1 MDRLPE
7 METPR
12 YEVLSSLKQVRE
24 MLKATERAQLV
35 ALDIQAEGTGAVEAT
50 LIGISLCFEPGHV
63 YHAPLGPEGTDS
75 DAILRELRPLLG
87 VSSAPKVM
95 HDSKPGLVVLAQ
107 RGVEPGAPSFD
118 TLLAAFL
125 LDGKAYGLED
135 LITERLGLTAGESKA
150 KEGQKRARN
159 LCARVDAVLRLGGLL
174 EAELEEQGQ
183 LAYLRE
189 LEMQLVPVIADME
202 LAGVAVDT
210 AALEDLS
217 LRLAG
222 KLRDLEREIAEV
234 AGHEVDPR
242 SPRRLG
248 ELLYEKLGLEG
259 SRRTSSGRY
268 STDALA
274 LAALAGQH
282 PVVEKIVEHRRL
294 SRLKDAYA
302 DSLPGLVNP
311 QTGRVHTSFS
321 QVSASSGRLVTRE
334 PNLQN
339 IPVRTQLGR
348 EIRGAF
354 VADASG
360 LGIKGPTVLL
370 SVDYSQIELRV
381 LAHMTGEPALREAF
395 QKGEDVHALA
405 ASRLYGVP
413 PEEVTAEMRRIG
425 KMLNY
430 GVVYGMTGYRLAL
443 EAGID
448 RKEATRFVKRHREQY
463 PAVRAYVERTLREAE
478 EKGYVETPL
487 GRRRYLPDL
496 RAKNRQRREA
506 ARRAAQNM
514 PNQGMVA
521 EIIKLAMIRVHAR
534 LRKEGMASRMLLQVH
549 DELVLEVPEVELVE
563 AAGLVVREMKHAVE
577 LSVPL
582 EVEVKIGRSW
592 GELRKLEDARVNQQ
606 RGDATLTASSAPPA
620 GCTAPRS
627 RRPW

>member
-1 MDRLPE
+1 

-12 YEVLSSLKQVRE
+12 YEVLSSLKLVRE

-35 ALDIQAEGTGAVEAT
+35 ALDIQAEGTGAVGAT

-75 DAILRELRPLLG
+75 DAILQELRPLLG

-202 LAGVAVDT
+202 LSGVAVDT

-302 DSLPGLVNP
+302 DSLPGLVNS

-592 GELRKLEDARVNQQ
+592 GELRKLEDARVNQ
-606 RGDATLTASSAPPA
+606 
-620 GCTAPRS
+620 
-627 RRPW
+627 

>member
-1 MDRLPE
+1 

-35 ALDIQAEGTGAVEAT
+35 ALDIQAEGTGAVGAT

-63 YHAPLGPEGTDS
+63 YLAPLGPEGTDS

-592 GELRKLEDARVNQQ
+592 GELRKLEDARVNQ
-606 RGDATLTASSAPPA
+606 
-620 GCTAPRS
+620 
-627 RRPW
+627 

>member
-1 MDRLPE
+1 MG
-7 METPR
+7 TPR
-12 YEVLSSLKQVRE
+12 CEVLSSSKQVRE
-24 MLKATERAQLV
+24 VIETSEHAQQV
-35 ALDIQAEGTGAVEAT
+35 ALDVQTEGPGAVGAA
-50 LIGISLCFEPGHV
+50 LAGVSLCFEPGAA
-63 YHAPLGPEGTDS
+63 YQAPLGPKDTHSET
-75 DAILRELRPLLG
+75 ILQELRPLLG
-87 VSSAPKVM
+87 ADGPPKVM
-95 HDSKPGLVVLAQ
+95 HDAKPGLIVLAQ
-107 RGVEPGAPSFD
+107 RGVDVGTPAFD

-125 LDGKAYGLED
+125 LDGKAHDLED
-135 LITERLGLTAGESKA
+135 LIADKLGLSPR
-150 KEGQKRARN
+150 EGAANGSEERTRN
-159 LCARVDAVLRLGGLL
+159 VCARADAVLRLGAILD
-174 EAELEEQGQ
+174 AELEERGQ
-183 LAYLRE
+183 LAYMRE
-189 LEMQLVPVIADME
+189 LEMQLVPVLADME

-234 AGHEVDPR
+234 AEHEVDPR
-242 SPRRLG
+242 SPRQLG

-259 SRRTSSGRY
+259 NRRTSSGRY

-282 PVVEKIVEHRRL
+282 PVVEKIVEHRHL

-321 QVSASSGRLVTRE
+321 QVSASSGRLVSRE

-348 EIRGAF
+348 EIRKAF

-360 LGIKGPTVLL
+360 LGISGPTVLL

-405 ASRLYGVP
+405 AARLYSVP

-448 RKEATRFVKRHREQY
+448 RKEATRIVRRHRGQY

-487 GRRRYLPDL
+487 GRRRYLPDIG
-496 RAKNRQRREA
+496 AKNRQRREA
-506 ARRAAQNM
+506 AQRAAENM

-534 LRKEGMASRMLLQVH
+534 LREKGMASRMLLQVH
-549 DELVLEVPEVELVE
+549 DELVLEVPEVELAE

-582 EVEVKIGRSW
+582 EVEVKTGRSW
-592 GELRKLEDARVNQQ
+592 GDLRKLGDARVN
-606 RGDATLTASSAPPA
+606 L
-620 GCTAPRS
+620 
-627 RRPW
+627 

>member
-1 MDRLPE
+1 MDRPPE
-7 METPR
+7 MEMPR

-24 MLKATERAQLV
+24 MLKAAERAQRV
-35 ALDIQAEGTGAVEAT
+35 ALDVQAEGTGAVGAT
-50 LIGISLCFEPGHV
+50 LTGVSLCFEPGHV
-63 YHAPLGPEGTDS
+63 YHAPLGPAGTDS
-75 DAILRELRPLLG
+75 DAILQELRPLLG
-87 VSSAPKVM
+87 VSSPPKVM

-107 RGVEPGAPSFD
+107 RGVDSGAPSFD

-135 LITERLGLTAGESKA
+135 LITKRPGQTAGEITA
-150 KEGQKRARN
+150 RGGQERTRN
-159 LCARVDAVLRLGGLL
+159 NTARVDAVLRLAGLL
-174 EAELEEQGQ
+174 EAELEERGQ

-189 LEMQLVPVIADME
+189 LEMQLVPVLADME

-210 AALEDLS
+210 AALEGLS

-242 SPRRLG
+242 SPRQLG

-282 PVVEKIVEHRRL
+282 PVVEKIVEHRQL

-302 DSLPGLVNP
+302 DSLPGLVDP

-321 QVSASSGRLVTRE
+321 QVSASSGRLVSRE

-339 IPVRTQLGR
+339 IPVRTKLGR
-348 EIRGAF
+348 EIRNAF

-360 LGIKGPTVLL
+360 LGIRGKTVLL

-381 LAHMTGEPALREAF
+381 LAHLTGEPALRKAF

-405 ASRLYGVP
+405 AARLYGVP
-413 PEEVTAEMRRIG
+413 PEEVTAEMRRVG

-448 RKEATRFVKRHREQY
+448 RKEATRFVRRHREQY
-463 PAVRAYVERTLREAE
+463 PAVRAYLEKTLREAE

-487 GRRRYLPDL
+487 GRRRYLPDIG
-496 RAKNRQRREA
+496 AKNRQRREA
-506 ARRAAQNM
+506 ARRAAENM

-534 LRKEGMASRMLLQVH
+534 LREEGMASRMLLQVH

-582 EVEVKIGRSW
+582 EAEVKIGQSW
-592 GELRKLEDARVNQQ
+592 GELRKLDDARVNQ
-606 RGDATLTASSAPPA
+606 
-620 GCTAPRS
+620 
-627 RRPW
+627 

>member
-1 MDRLPE
+1 MDQLPE

-12 YEVLSSLKQVRE
+12 CEVLSSLKQVRE
-24 MLKATERAQLV
+24 LLKAIEGAQLV
-35 ALDIQAEGTGAVEAT
+35 ALDVQAEGTEAVGAT
-50 LIGISLCFEPGHV
+50 LIGVSLCFEPGHV
-63 YHAPLGPEGTDS
+63 YHAPLGPKGTDS

-87 VSSAPKVM
+87 ASSAPKVM
-95 HDSKPGLVVLAQ
+95 HDSKPALMVLAQ

-125 LDGKAYGLED
+125 LDGKAYSLED
-135 LITERLGLTAGESKA
+135 LIAERLGLTVGVRTARG
-150 KEGQKRARN
+150 GQERTRN
-159 LCARVDAVLRLGGLL
+159 LCARVDAVLRLSGLL
-174 EAELEEQGQ
+174 EAELRERGQ
-183 LAYLRE
+183 LAYMRE
-189 LEMQLVPVIADME
+189 LEMQLVPVLADME

-274 LAALAGQH
+274 LAAL
-282 PVVEKIVEHRRL
+282 
-294 SRLKDAYA
+294 S
-302 DSLPGLVNP
+302 GLVNP

-321 QVSASSGRLVTRE
+321 QVSASSGRLVSRE

-354 VADASG
+354 VADASD
-360 LGIKGPTVLL
+360 LGIRGPTVLL

-405 ASRLYGVP
+405 AGRLYGVP

-448 RKEATRFVKRHREQY
+448 RKEATRFVRRHREQY
-463 PAVRAYVERTLREAE
+463 PAVRAHVERTLREAE
-478 EKGYVETPL
+478 ENGYVE
-487 GRRRYLPDL
+487 
-496 RAKNRQRREA
+496 
-506 ARRAAQNM
+506 
-514 PNQGMVA
+514 
-521 EIIKLAMIRVHAR
+521 
-534 LRKEGMASRMLLQVH
+534 
-549 DELVLEVPEVELVE
+549 
-563 AAGLVVREMKHAVE
+563 
-577 LSVPL
+577 
-582 EVEVKIGRSW
+582 
-592 GELRKLEDARVNQQ
+592 
-606 RGDATLTASSAPPA
+606 
-620 GCTAPRS
+620 
-627 RRPW
+627 

>member
-12 YEVLSSLKQVRE
+12 HEVLSSLKQVRE
-24 MLKATERAQLV
+24 MLKATEGAQLV
-35 ALDIQAEGTGAVEAT
+35 ALDVQAEGTGAVGAT
-50 LIGISLCFEPGHV
+50 LTGVSLCFEPGHV

-95 HDSKPGLVVLAQ
+95 HDSKPGLMVLAQ
-107 RGVEPGAPSFD
+107 RGVELGAPSFD

-125 LDGKAYGLED
+125 LDGRAYPLED
-135 LITERLGLTAGESKA
+135 LITERLGLTVGEGTA
-150 KEGQKRARN
+150 RGGQERTRN
-159 LCARVDAVLRLGGLL
+159 LCTRVDALLHLGGLL
-174 EAELEEQGQ
+174 GAELRERSQ

-189 LEMQLVPVIADME
+189 LEMQLVPVLADME

-222 KLRDLEREIAEV
+222 ELLALEREIAEV
-234 AGHEVDPR
+234 VGHEVDPR

-248 ELLYEKLGLEG
+248 ELLYEELGLEG
-259 SRRTSSGRY
+259 GRRTSSGRY

-294 SRLKDAYA
+294 SRLKYAYA
-302 DSLPGLVNP
+302 DSLPGLVNS

-321 QVSASSGRLVTRE
+321 QVSASSGRLVSRE

-348 EIRGAF
+348 EIRNAF

-360 LGIKGPTVLL
+360 IGIRGPTVLL
-370 SVDYSQIELRV
+370 SADYSQIELRV
-381 LAHMTGEPALREAF
+381 LAHLTGEPALREAF
-395 QKGEDVHALA
+395 QQGEDVHALA
-405 ASRLYGVP
+405 AAQLYAVS

-430 GVVYGMTGYRLAL
+430 GVIYGMTSYRLAL

-448 RKEATRFVKRHREQY
+448 RKEATRFVRRHRDQY
-463 PAVRAYVERTLREAE
+463 PAVRAHLERILRETE
-478 EKGYVETPL
+478 EKGHVETPM

-496 RAKNRQRREA
+496 GSKNRQRREA
-506 ARRAAQNM
+506 ARRAAENM
-514 PNQGMVA
+514 PNHGMVA

-534 LRKEGMASRMLLQVH
+534 LREEGMASRMLVQVH
-549 DELVLEVPEVELVE
+549 DELLLEVPEGELPEV
-563 AAGLVVREMKHAVE
+563 AGLVVREMKHAAE

-582 EVEVKIGRSW
+582 EVEVKRGRSW
-592 GELRKLEDARVNQQ
+592 GNMRRL
-606 RGDATLTASSAPPA
+606 GDILSE
-620 GCTAPRS
+620 
-627 RRPW
+627 

>member
-35 ALDIQAEGTGAVEAT
+35 ALDIQAEGTGAVGAT

-125 LDGKAYGLED
+125 LDGKAYALED
-135 LITERLGLTAGESKA
+135 LITERLGPSAGE
-150 KEGQKRARN
+150 RTAREDQERTRN
-159 LCARVDAVLRLGGLL
+159 VCGRVDAVLRLGRLL
-174 EAELEEQGQ
+174 EAELEERGQ

-189 LEMQLVPVIADME
+189 LELQLVPVLADME
-202 LAGVAVDT
+202 LVGIAVDA
-210 AALEDLS
+210 AALEKLS
-217 LRLAG
+217 RHLAG
-222 KLRDLEREIAEV
+222 RLHDLEREMTEAV
-234 AGHEVDPR
+234 GHEINPR
-242 SPRRLG
+242 SPRRIG
-248 ELLYEKLGLEG
+248 ELLYEELGLEG
-259 SRRTSSGRY
+259 SRKTSSGRY

-274 LAALAGQH
+274 LEALAGQH

-311 QTGRVHTSFS
+311 HTGRVHTSFS
-321 QVSASSGRLVTRE
+321 QVSASSGRLVSRE

-339 IPVRTQLGR
+339 IPVRTELGR
-348 EIRGAF
+348 EIRRAF
-354 VADASG
+354 VADGSG
-360 LGIKGPTVLL
+360 LGIRGPTVLL

-381 LAHMTGEPALREAF
+381 LAHLTEEPVLRKAF

-405 ASRLYGVP
+405 AARLYDVP
-413 PEEVTAEMRRIG
+413 TEEVTAEMRRVG

-430 GVVYGMTGYRLAL
+430 GVIYGMTGYRLAL

-448 RKEATRFVKRHREQY
+448 RKEATRFVRCHREQY
-463 PAVRAYVERTLREAE
+463 PAVQAYFERILREAE
-478 EKGYVETPL
+478 G
-487 GRRRYLPDL
+487 
-496 RAKNRQRREA
+496 
-506 ARRAAQNM
+506 
-514 PNQGMVA
+514 
-521 EIIKLAMIRVHAR
+521 
-534 LRKEGMASRMLLQVH
+534 
-549 DELVLEVPEVELVE
+549 
-563 AAGLVVREMKHAVE
+563 
-577 LSVPL
+577 
-582 EVEVKIGRSW
+582 
-592 GELRKLEDARVNQQ
+592 
-606 RGDATLTASSAPPA
+606 
-620 GCTAPRS
+620 
-627 RRPW
+627 

>member
-24 MLKATERAQLV
+24 MLKATVRAQLI
-35 ALDIQAEGTGAVEAT
+35 ALDVQAEGTGAIGAT
-50 LIGISLCFEPGHV
+50 LIGVSLCFEPGHV

-107 RGVEPGAPSFD
+107 HGVEPGAPSFD

-135 LITERLGLTAGESKA
+135 LIAERLGLTAGDSNA
-150 KEGQKRARN
+150 REGQERTRS
-159 LCARVDAVLRLGGLL
+159 LCARVDAVLHLGGLL
-174 EAELEEQGQ
+174 EAELEERGQ

-189 LEMQLVPVIADME
+189 LEMPLVPVLADME
-202 LAGVAVDT
+202 RAGVAVDT

-234 AGHEVDPR
+234 AGHEVDLR

-259 SRRTSSGRY
+259 SRRTPSGRY

-274 LAALAGQH
+274 LAELAGQH

-302 DSLPGLVNP
+302 DSLPSLVNP

-360 LGIKGPTVLL
+360 LGTKGPTVLL

-395 QKGEDVHALA
+395 QKGKDVHALA

-448 RKEATRFVKRHREQY
+448 RKEATRFVKRHRE
-463 PAVRAYVERTLREAE
+463 
-478 EKGYVETPL
+478 
-487 GRRRYLPDL
+487 
-496 RAKNRQRREA
+496 
-506 ARRAAQNM
+506 
-514 PNQGMVA
+514 
-521 EIIKLAMIRVHAR
+521 
-534 LRKEGMASRMLLQVH
+534 
-549 DELVLEVPEVELVE
+549 
-563 AAGLVVREMKHAVE
+563 
-577 LSVPL
+577 
-582 EVEVKIGRSW
+582 
-592 GELRKLEDARVNQQ
+592 
-606 RGDATLTASSAPPA
+606 
-620 GCTAPRS
+620 
-627 RRPW
+627 

>member
-35 ALDIQAEGTGAVEAT
+35 ALDVQAEGTGAVGAT
-50 LIGISLCFEPGHV
+50 LTGVSLCFEPGHV
-63 YHAPLGPEGTDS
+63 YHAPLGPEGTDR

-107 RGVEPGAPSFD
+107 CGVEPGTPSFD

-125 LDGKAYGLED
+125 LDGKAYSLGD
-135 LITERLGLTAGESKA
+135 LISEKLGLTAGESTA
-150 KEGQKRARN
+150 REGQERTRN

-174 EAELEEQGQ
+174 EAELGERGQ

-189 LEMQLVPVIADME
+189 LEMQLVPVLADME

-234 AGHEVDPR
+234 AGHDVDPR
-242 SPRRLG
+242 SPRQLG

-321 QVSASSGRLVTRE
+321 QVSASSGRLVSRE

-348 EIRGAF
+348 EIRSAF
-354 VADASG
+354 MADASG

-381 LAHMTGEPALREAF
+381 LAHLTREPALREAF

-405 ASRLYGVP
+405 AARLYGVP

-463 PAVRAYVERTLREAE
+463 LAVRAYVERTLREAE

-496 RAKNRQRREA
+496 GAKNRQRREA
-506 ARRAAQNM
+506 ARRAAENM

-534 LRKEGMASRMLLQVH
+534 LREEGMASRMLLQVH

-592 GELRKLEDARVNQQ
+592 GELRKLEDARMNQ
-606 RGDATLTASSAPPA
+606 
-620 GCTAPRS
+620 
-627 RRPW
+627 